1 MPRKVLSFVLNDFSH
16 DIRVLKEAKSLQSSG
31 YEVIVLALGD
41 PNVSLPR
48 QVNGLP
54 VERLNLKLKNILP
67 AKLFFQVLKY
77 GEIIVKSL
85 PHCLNADIVHCHD
98 FEPLPIAILAKGL
111 RFGRLKIVYDAH
123 ELEVERVPK

>member
-67 AKLFFQVLKY
+67 AKLFF
-77 GEIIVKSL
+77 
-85 PHCLNADIVHCHD
+85 
-98 FEPLPIAILAKGL
+98 
-111 RFGRLKIVYDAH
+111 
-123 ELEVERVPK
+123 